1 MLTACHSQNGR
12 AFQSV
17 SICVCTLDVHSS
29 WDVVL
34 FGLSFSDPNANPN
47 KRQRQPALLGDHPP
61 EYGQSNTPSNGLTS
75 DSCFI
80 GAYGVYLIVF
90 IFSRWSSGWLW
101 SLWWHIWTTSPT
113 PSLWGQTHGAP
124 NGTWPWRDPLWWGA
138 VWTRTSSA
146 RLQCSCWLSCG
157 HGVWSWAHQDQCRPS
172 FQHILSLRQCGEGEW
187 VMGFCVFERHLLCSP
202 NLHLFDQEYNNNCNV
217 KYYYY

>member
-75 DSCFI
+75 ASCFI

-113 PSLWGQTHGAP
+113 PSLWGQAHGAP
-124 NGTWPWRDPLWWGA
+124 NGTWPWRGPVMVGRSTDKDLLRRTTMLMLTLLWSWCM
-138 VWTRTSSA
+138 VLSPPRSMQTEFSTYSVSSA
-146 RLQCSCWLSCG
+146 MWRGWVGDGVLCLWKASLMLTKAAF
-157 HGVWSWAHQDQCRPS
+157 VWSRIQ
-172 FQHILSLRQCGEGEW
+172 
-187 VMGFCVFERHLLCSP
+187 
-202 NLHLFDQEYNNNCNV
+202 
-217 KYYYY
+217 